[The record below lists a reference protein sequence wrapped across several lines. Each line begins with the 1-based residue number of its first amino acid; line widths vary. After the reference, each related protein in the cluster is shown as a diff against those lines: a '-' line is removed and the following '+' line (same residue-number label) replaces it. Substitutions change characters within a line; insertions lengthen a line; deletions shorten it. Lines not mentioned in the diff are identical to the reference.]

1 MEKIRLNVIGLSYN
15 PTQNG
20 ASALLLGED
29 DGPMRI
35 PIIIGEAEAQA
46 IITRFEGFTPRR
58 PLTHDLIVSMLHRFG
73 LTAIEVFIYK
83 FDDGIFYCTL
93 TLSDGNITSEIESRV
108 SDAVAIALR
117 TKTPIFTTREVI
129 DQTGIIL
136 PSNQDNDDNNID
148 QSTNEHD
155 VDSSIKRLQQ
165 QLENLIIDENYEEA
179 ARVKDEI
186 ARLKS
191 SSPGDK
197 TISDNDDDLPSLSDL
212 IL

>member
-93 TLSDGNITSEIESRV
+93 TMSDGNITSEIESRV

-129 DQTGIIL
+129 DQTGIIM
-136 PSNQDNDDNNID
+136 PSNQDNNDTDID

-155 VDSSIKRLQQ
+155 VDTSIKRLQQ

-197 TISDNDDDLPSLSDL
+197 TLTDDDDDLPSLSDL

>member
-197 TISDNDDDLPSLSDL
+197 TLTDDDDDLPSLSDL

>member
-93 TLSDGNITSEIESRV
+93 TMSDGNITSEIESRV

-129 DQTGIIL
+129 DQTGIIM
-136 PSNQDNDDNNID
+136 PSNQDNNDNDID

-155 VDSSIKRLQQ
+155 VDTSIKRLQQ

-197 TISDNDDDLPSLSDL
+197 TLTDDDDDLPSLSDL

>member
-197 TISDNDDDLPSLSDL
+197 TLTDDDDNLPSLSDL

>member
-93 TLSDGNITSEIESRV
+93 TMSDGNITSEIESRV

-129 DQTGIIL
+129 DQTGIIM
-136 PSNQDNDDNNID
+136 PSNQDNNDNDID

-155 VDSSIKRLQQ
+155 VDTSIKRLQQ

-191 SSPGDK
+191 SSPGGK
-197 TISDNDDDLPSLSDL
+197 TLTDDDDDLPSLSDL

>member
-197 TISDNDDDLPSLSDL
+197 TISDNDDVLPSLSDL